1 MAAERILNVNEII
14 SRAYVPVTEDN
25 LLYALELISVVNG
38 NGRDYAKQVLAKIC
52 KAGFDRNKII
62 ERKID
67 GKATKLISFADAVLL
82 VQVIPGKTTPKF
94 VKDREKIADIIRR
107 YLEGDHSLIVEI
119 NAQPDD
125 QIALMARDSLAAE
138 ESGHVEPR
146 LLLKRKCEELDHHI
160 RENLEGFEF
169 IATSVN
175 WLAAIRNHEHLDDEE
190 KQKLR
195 ALCLRI
201 VERN

>member
-1 MAAERILNVNEII
+1 MAAERMFSFAAIK
-14 SRAYVPVTEDN
+14 RHAYVPVTDDN
-25 LLYALELISVVNG
+25 LLYAPELISVVNG
-38 NGRDYAKQVLAKIC
+38 NGGDYARQLLARIC
-52 KAGFDRNKII
+52 KKDFDRNKII
-62 ERKID
+62 ERKINNS
-67 GKATKLISFADAVLL
+67 KIKLISFADAIPLIM
-82 VQVIPGKTTPKF
+82 VIPGKITDQT
-94 VKDREKIADIIRR
+94 REKFADIIQR
-107 YLEGDHSLIVEI
+107 YNGGERSLIVEI
-119 NAQPDD
+119 NANAQSDD

-138 ESGHVEPR
+138 ENSHVEPP
-146 LLLKRKCEELDHHI
+146 LILKRKCEELDHHI